1 METHV
6 HSYSDSAPPRS
17 AGTRPAL
24 PGPHN
29 GRLEVSDTSLNVSLS
44 QQGYPEPAQL
54 FANLP
59 TGPLVEHAIR
69 NGEGLLAKDGP
80 LVVAT
85 GKHTGRSAKDKFIV
99 RDAETEST
107 VWWGKTNVAMTPE
120 HFANLKADFIKA
132 LGEKDKL
139 YVADLFGGSQS
150 EYRVNVRVINEFA
163 WHNLFIRTLLVRP
176 TAEELTSFVPEYT
189 IIDLPSFRADPERHG
204 SRSETVIAVNFTEKL
219 ILIGGTSYAG
229 EMKKSVF
236 GILNYLL
243 PVKGVMPMHCSANI
257 GPNGDTAVFF
267 GLSGT
272 GKTTLSAD
280 ASRTLIGDDEHG
292 WSDTAVFNF
301 EGGCYA
307 KMIRLSAEAEP
318 EIFATTKRFGTVLE
332 NVVIDPVTR
341 EIDLDDN
348 SLAENSRGSYPIDF
362 IPNCSEKNLGPV
374 PQNIIFLTAD
384 AYGVLPPIAR
394 LTPEQA
400 MYHFLSG
407 YTARVAGTE
416 IGVTEPEATF
426 STCFGA
432 PFMPRHPSVYG
443 NLLKER
449 INKGGV
455 KCWLVNTGWSGGK
468 ATMEGIKRMP
478 IKATRAL
485 LNAALDGSLNEAEFR
500 EDPNFGFEVPVA
512 VPGVDAKLLDPR
524 GAWADGAEYDKT
536 AQDLVRKFIDNFE
549 QFAEHVDESVRQAAP
564 VAA

>member
-1 METHV
+1 MWPDATMETTLT
-6 HSYSDSAPPRS
+6 A
-17 AGTRPAL
+17 A
-24 PGPHN
+24 
-29 GRLEVSDTSLNVSLS
+29 SLS
-44 QQGYPEPAQL
+44 YPLDRQGIATSATI
-54 FANLP
+54 FANLG
-59 TGPLVEHAIR
+59 TAPLVEHAVR
-69 NGEGLLAKDGP
+69 NGEGLLSKDGP
-80 LVVAT
+80 LVVET

-99 RDAETEST
+99 RDAETENT
-107 VWWGKTNVAMTPE
+107 VWWGKTNVPMDPA
-120 HFANLKADFIKA
+120 HFAALKEDFLAA
-132 LGEKDKL
+132 LAGKDKL
-139 YVADLFGGSQS
+139 YVADLFGGSQP
-150 EYRVNVRVINEFA
+150 EHRVNVRVINEFA

-176 TAEELTSFVPEYT
+176 TADQLFDFAPEYT
-189 IIDLPSFRADPERHG
+189 IIDLPSFRADPARHG
-204 SRSETVIAVNFTEKL
+204 SRSETVIAVNFSEKL
-219 ILIGGTSYAG
+219 ILIGGTAYAG

-243 PVKGVMPMHCSANI
+243 PAKGVMPMHCSANI
-257 GPNGDTAVFF
+257 GPDGRTAVFF

-307 KMIRLSAEAEP
+307 KMIRLSEEAEP
-318 EIFATTKRFGTVLE
+318 EIFATTRRFGTVLE
-332 NVVIDPVTR
+332 NVVIDPATR

-362 IPNCSEKNLGPV
+362 IPNASADNLGPV
-374 PQNIIFLTAD
+374 PANLIFLTAD

-449 INKGGV
+449 IARGGV
-455 KCWLVNTGWSGGK
+455 KCWLVNTGWSGGL

-485 LNAALDGSLNEAEFR
+485 LNAALDGSLNNAEFR
-500 EDPNFGFEVPVA
+500 QDPHFGFEVPVE
-512 VPGVDAKLLDPR
+512 VPGVDTKLLDPR
-524 GAWADGAEYDKT
+524 GAWADPDAYDRT
-536 AQDLVRKFIDNFE
+536 ARDLVSKFIANFR
-549 QFAEHVDESVRQAAP
+549 QFADHVDEAVRAAAP
-564 VAA
+564 VAAAVAA

>member
-1 METHV
+1 MT
-6 HSYSDSAPPRS
+6 DR
-17 AGTRPAL
+17 TPAF
-24 PGPHN
+24 
-29 GRLEVSDTSLNVSLS
+29 SLS
-44 QQGYPEPAQL
+44 DQGITTSASLHWNLLPA
-54 FANLP
+54 
-59 TGPLVEHAIR
+59 TLVEHAVR
-69 NGEGLLAKDGP
+69 RGEGLLAKDGP
-80 LVVAT
+80 LVVET

-107 VWWGKTNVAMTPE
+107 VWWGKTNVAMSPE
-120 HFANLKADFIKA
+120 HFAALKADFLKA
-132 LGEKDKL
+132 LAEKDIL
-139 YVADLFGGSQS
+139 FVADLFGGSQP
-150 EYRVNVRVINEFA
+150 EHRVNVRVINERA

-176 TAEELTSFVPEYT
+176 ETAELAAFIPEYT
-189 IIDLPSFRADPERHG
+189 IIDLPSFVADPARHG
-204 SRSETVIAVNFTEKL
+204 CRSETVIAVNFTEKL
-219 ILIGGTSYAG
+219 ILIGGTAYAG

-243 PVKGVMPMHCSANI
+243 PAKGVMPMHCSANI
-257 GPNGDTAVFF
+257 GPDGDTAVFF

-318 EIFATTKRFGTVLE
+318 EIYATTKRFGTVLE

-341 EIDLDDN
+341 ELDLDDN
-348 SLAENSRGSYPIDF
+348 RLAENSRGSYPIEF
-362 IPNCSEKNLGPV
+362 IPNASADNMGPV
-374 PQNIIFLTAD
+374 PKNIIMLTAD

-394 LTPEQA
+394 LTPDQA

-449 INKGGV
+449 IAKGGV
-455 KCWLVNTGWSGGK
+455 KCWLVNTGWTGGM
-468 ATMEGIKRMP
+468 ATMPGITRMP

-485 LNAALDGSLNEAEFR
+485 LNAALDGSLNNAEFR
-500 EDPNFGFEVPVA
+500 KDPNFGFEVPVA
-512 VPGVDAKLLDPR
+512 VAGVDAQLLDPR
-524 GAWADGAEYDKT
+524 GAWTDKQDYDAT
-536 AQDLVRKFIDNFE
+536 AAKLVGQFIQNFA
-549 QFAEHVDESVRQAAP
+549 QFESHVDEGVRQSAP
-564 VAA
+564 RCA